1 MRRAEEMFKS
11 SQYQTMIN
19 FMQERD
25 KNYSFVDNELPMG
38 TWKNNPSPISGRKKG
53 LKLVTLFLIINNDKR
68 VSFQLIFARFWM
80 HIVII
85 YLGEQSLKTLMGS
98 TPSLMQTISF
108 QQ

>member
-1 MRRAEEMFKS
+1 MRKAEEMFKS

-25 KNYSFVDNELPMG
+25 KNYSFVDNELPQG

-53 LKLVTLFLIINNDKR
+53 LKLVQLFLRNNHDQKAK
-68 VSFQLIFARFWM
+68 FQLIFIRYWM

-85 YLGEQSLKTLMGS
+85 YQEEQSLKILMDS
-98 TPSLMQTISF
+98 TPS
-108 QQ
+108 